1 MKILVGLGNPGRQY
15 ENNAHNIGFKV
26 LDEFAKQQNIKFS
39 KKGFK
44 SVYGEGK
51 IDGEKIL
58 LIKPQTYMNL
68 SGEALLLLKKKFK
81 DAKILVLVDDIDT
94 QKGTIRYREKGS
106 GGTHNGLRSI
116 VSMIGPDFE
125 RLKFGVGKPEGDL
138 KDFVL
143 GNLDEQLKQSLI
155 SQGIERILQWLQ

>member
-1 MKILVGLGNPGRQY
+1 MKILVGLGNPGKQY
-15 ENNAHNIGFKV
+15 QNNSHNIGFNV
-26 LDEFAKQQNIKFS
+26 LDEFAKQQGIKFS
-39 KKGFK
+39 KKAFK

-51 IDGEKIL
+51 INGEKVL
-58 LIKPQTYMNL
+58 LVKPQTYMNL
-68 SGEALLLLKKKFK
+68 SGEALVMLKKKFK

-94 QKGTIRYREKGS
+94 PQGTVRYREKGS

-116 VSMIGPDFE
+116 VSMIGQDFE

-143 GNLDEQLKQSLI
+143 SNLPAQLQQKLI